1 MNLSPWIHE
10 KYIYRQSSVYRT
22 QADSNQESLTTG
34 KEYTDPSMAGLDERK
49 KKEEKSK

>member
-1 MNLSPWIHE
+1 MRNTSTD
-10 KYIYRQSSVYRT
+10 RT
-22 QADSNQESLTTG
+22 VFTEHRLITSRSLTTG